1 MVDTVECR
9 DTEEGKCQIRGIGE
23 MEESKVGELIEKL
36 MVGWIRRRKE
46 SWRHFE
52 MEEIRN

>member
-52 MEEIRN
+52 IKE